1 MPSCPS
7 VFVDGRYQFKQYVP
21 TKGTTSFVCGICVG
35 HGLFEEEMRA
45 KRAQEGASKMK
56 RAKKKIAEGKTEI
69 DWRNLK
75 KVRREIL
82 RVTQAK
88 LAEILGTK
96 QANVSLVEKGER
108 RMPDSWPGIPRP
120 QFDPKYID

>member
-1 MPSCPS
+1 
-7 VFVDGRYQFKQYVP
+7 
-21 TKGTTSFVCGICVG
+21 
-35 HGLFEEEMRA
+35 
-45 KRAQEGASKMK
+45 MK

-108 RMPDSWPGIPRP
+108 RMPDSWPGILRAWA
-120 QFDPKYID
+120 KAA

>member
-1 MPSCPS
+1 MCGMPSCPS

-56 RAKKKIAEGKTEI
+56 RAKKKRIINRLNPTLLPK
-69 DWRNLK
+69 L
-75 KVRREIL
+75 VRL
-82 RVTQAK
+82 
-88 LAEILGTK
+88 
-96 QANVSLVEKGER
+96 
-108 RMPDSWPGIPRP
+108 
-120 QFDPKYID
+120 